1 MLGGLFGG
9 LVGSGGVS
17 VVTLCEENLGSLE
30 VLYWWS
36 SVLPQGFCLGYRI
49 VASTDTC
56 YYSENQIFYSLE

>member
-36 SVLPQGFCLGYRI
+36 SVLPQGFCLGYCI
-49 VASTDTC
+49 VAST
-56 YYSENQIFYSLE
+56 N